1 MDQNYLRPDLLPT
14 TVPTFALWALA
25 GLAAVLWVFAHA
37 AVKRRFQTPRVR
49 LGILVPTGTVASW
62 CLFQLLGRY
71 FFLAGRWMF
80 VPQAVDLLFTA
91 FVSGLCIELV
101 SWLYRREAS
110 RVPSARR
117 RRWIVAL
124 RMAAIFVALWVLLQP
139 VKVSD
144 RERTIRRT
152 VVAGESPSAVAE
164 AFGMERNAVD
174 QIKNRMMR
182 RLREIVAALAAADGT
197 DAG

>member
-1 MDQNYLRPDLLPT
+1 MDQNYLRPDLLPS

-25 GLAAVLWVFAHA
+25 GLAVVLWVFAHA
-37 AVKRRFQTPRVR
+37 AVKRRFQAPRVR

-62 CLFQLLGRY
+62 CLFQLLGRH
-71 FFLAGRWMF
+71 FFLAGRWPF

-117 RRWIVAL
+117 RRWIVGL
-124 RMAAIFVALWVLLQP
+124 RMAAVFVALWILLQP

-152 VVAGESPSAVAE
+152 VVVLLDDSASMNFNDTYWEDAERLDVAVA
-164 AFGMERNAVD
+164 
-174 QIKNRMMR
+174 
-182 RLREIVAALAAADGT
+182 L
-197 DAG
+197 

>member
-124 RMAAIFVALWVLLQP
+124 RMAAIFVALWVLLHRAA
-139 VKVSD
+139 VGGRK
-144 RERTIRRT
+144 RE
-152 VVAGESPSAVAE
+152 AGC
-164 AFGMERNAVD
+164 
-174 QIKNRMMR
+174 
-182 RLREIVAALAAADGT
+182 
-197 DAG
+197 